1 MCRLFA
7 ALVDARADHRDALLN
22 APRSLSAL
30 SQEHPHG
37 WGVAVWSESEGWAI
51 EKAPVRA
58 QDCARFRACALRP
71 GNLVLA
77 HVRQRTVGPQG
88 VENTH
93 PFAHGRWVF
102 AHNGTIEALP
112 WLRAQT
118 CPGRQGRCLGQ
129 TDSELFFAYLQ
140 CALEAAGVLDAPA
153 SERTDAVIRGALDR
167 CLAQERFGA
176 INFVLTD
183 GETLYAHRW
192 GRTMFVSEGSGGA
205 LVASE
210 ALADHPWREVPEG
223 ALLRC
228 DRRSPPVWRE
238 VPRLS

>member
-7 ALVDARADHRDALLN
+7 ALVDARADHRDALLE
-22 APRSLSAL
+22 APRSLSSL

-37 WGVAVWSESEGWAI
+37 WGVAVWSEREGWTV

-58 QDCARFRACALRP
+58 LDCERFRACATRS

-118 CPGRQGRCLGQ
+118 CAHRQQGCKGE

-140 CALEAAGVLDAPA
+140 CALEGAGVLDAPA
-153 SERTDAVIRGALDR
+153 SDRTDAALRAAVDR
-167 CLAQERFGA
+167 CLALERFGA
-176 INFVLTD
+176 INFLLTD

-192 GRTMFVSEGSGGA
+192 GRTMFVSEGEGRA

-210 ALADHPWREVPEG
+210 ALGDHAWREVPEG

-228 DRRSPPVWRE
+228 DRRASPVWRE
-238 VPRLS
+238 LSRLS